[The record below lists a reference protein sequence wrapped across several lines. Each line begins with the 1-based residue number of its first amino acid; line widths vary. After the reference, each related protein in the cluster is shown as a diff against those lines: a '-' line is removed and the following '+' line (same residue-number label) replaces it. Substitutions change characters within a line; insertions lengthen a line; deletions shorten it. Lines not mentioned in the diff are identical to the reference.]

1 MPVTTVAVT
10 VVLPLYL
17 AIAPVYSGLQRRYAR
32 RAGRRRPV
40 LQPRPF
46 QLDVDVIVPC
56 YNEEPAL
63 LAACLRSLAR
73 QDYEGRLRVW
83 VVDDGSDNLHALRP
97 VLAAETGL
105 DQRVVLLER
114 NRGKREAQAAA
125 LGQGRGEVVVTIDSD
140 TTIAPDGIRRLV
152 AWLRDPKVGAVT
164 GNLRASN
171 ADASWLTRLIDT
183 RYRLLFERER
193 AAQGYFGAVLCCA
206 GPFSA
211 YRRTAV
217 EEVLDDYLGQQFWG
231 GRRVCGDDL
240 KLTNLVLAH
249 GYRSEF
255 EPAARAT
262 TDVPT
267 TLRRFVRQQL
277 RWNRSFYRE
286 LPRML
291 RLLPGRSRYLAL
303 DLAGRTLLPVLSAVV
318 VAAPAADA
326 LFDPSGVPVGLG
338 ALALMALATLPLGP
352 SLSKTAGRRFAIGYG
367 LDVVGLLLPTRLW
380 AACTLFRNCWGTRER
395 RDYRRTCESSLRA
408 LASATSL
415 PFCLYRR
422 IARSSSRPASL

>member
-1 MPVTTVAVT
+1 MPVTTIAVIM
-10 VVLPLYL
+10 VLPIYL
-17 AIAPVYSGLQRRYAR
+17 AIVPLYSGLQRRYASR
-32 RAGRRRPV
+32 VGRRPA
-40 LQPRPF
+40 PRPERF
-46 QLDVDVIVPC
+46 RPDVDVIVPC

-63 LAACLRSLAR
+63 LAACLWSLR
-73 QDYEGRLRVW
+73 LQDYKGEMRVW
-83 VVDDGSDNLHALRP
+83 VIDDGSDNRDALRP
-97 VLAAETGL
+97 VLEAETGL
-105 DQRVVLLER
+105 GQQVVLLDR

-125 LGQGRGEVVVTIDSD
+125 LCKCRGEVVVTVDSD
-140 TTIAPDGIRRLV
+140 TVIAPDGIRRLV
-152 AWLRDPKVGAVT
+152 AWLHDPKVGAVT

-171 ADASWLTRLIDT
+171 ADATWLTRLIDT

-193 AAQGYFGAVLCCA
+193 AAQGWFGAVLCCA

-217 EEVLDDYLGQQFWG
+217 EEVLHDYLGQQFWG
-231 GRRVCGDDL
+231 GHRVCGDDL

-267 TLRRFVRQQL
+267 TLPRFVRQQL

-291 RLLPGRSRYLAL
+291 RLLRGRSRFLTL
-303 DLAGRTLLPVLSAVV
+303 DLASRTLLPVLSAVV
-318 VAAPAADA
+318 VAATTVDA
-326 LFDPSGVPVGLG
+326 LFDPSGAPLGLG
-338 ALALMALATLPLGP
+338 ALALMALATIPLGP
-352 SLSKTAGRRFAIGYG
+352 TLSKTAGRRFAIGYS
-367 LDVVGLLLPTRLW
+367 LVFVGLLLPTRLW

-395 RDYRRTCESSLRA
+395 RDYGRTWARSLRV